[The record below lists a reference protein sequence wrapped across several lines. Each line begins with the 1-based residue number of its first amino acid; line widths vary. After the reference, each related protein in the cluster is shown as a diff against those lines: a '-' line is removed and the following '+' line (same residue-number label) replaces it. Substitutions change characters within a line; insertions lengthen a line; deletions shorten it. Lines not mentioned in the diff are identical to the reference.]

1 MTPLVLPTWITD
13 APLAQRA
20 TEEILT
26 PDALA
31 FVAELHGRF
40 DAERRGLLA
49 ARRRRQA
56 ALTAGG
62 TLGFSAP
69 DSDARSGPWQVA
81 PPRPDYADRRVEIT
95 GPTDRKLIIN
105 ALNSGARGFMAD
117 FEDASAPTWANQIEG
132 QLNLLDA
139 VQGTIS
145 YTSANGRHHALGH
158 SPATLLIR
166 PRGWHLDERHVRVGD
181 RPVAGAFVDFGLS
194 LFHLGRR
201 LLDRGSGAYY
211 YLPKLEH
218 HLEARLWNDI
228 FVFAQDALGLPQGSI
243 RATVLIETLPAAFAM
258 DEILFELRDHS
269 YGLSAGRW
277 DYIFSTIKSFRDRP
291 EFLTPDRA
299 DVTMTV
305 PFLRAHT
312 ELLVATCHRRG
323 AFAMGGVTAV
333 IPSRTNADARARALA
348 GVRADKRL
356 EAHDGF
362 DGTWVAHPDAVAVAQ
377 AEFDAV
383 LHGAP
388 NQLTHRTSAGHV
400 DAAALLDVAA
410 TPGAVTEAG
419 LRGNV
424 DVAFQ
429 YLSSWLGGRGA
440 VALNGV
446 MEDAATAEIARA
458 QLWQWI
464 RHAVALEDGRVVTR
478 DLVRDVLAQETARIR
493 ASVGEATW
501 AGGSPEEAVSL
512 LELLVLGEEFV
523 EFLTLPAYDHLL
535 P

>member
-1 MTPLVLPTWITD
+1 
-13 APLAQRA
+13 
-20 TEEILT
+20 
-26 PDALA
+26 
-31 FVAELHGRF
+31 
-40 DAERRGLLA
+40 
-49 ARRRRQA
+49 
-56 ALTAGG
+56 
-62 TLGFSAP
+62 
-69 DSDARSGPWQVA
+69 
-81 PPRPDYADRRVEIT
+81 
-95 GPTDRKLIIN
+95 
-105 ALNSGARGFMAD
+105 
-117 FEDASAPTWANQIEG
+117 
-132 QLNLLDA
+132 
-139 VQGTIS
+139 
-145 YTSANGRHHALGH
+145 
-158 SPATLLIR
+158 
-166 PRGWHLDERHVRVGD
+166 
-181 RPVAGAFVDFGLS
+181 
-194 LFHLGRR
+194 
-201 LLDRGSGAYY
+201 
-211 YLPKLEH
+211 
-218 HLEARLWNDI
+218 
-228 FVFAQDALGLPQGSI
+228 
-243 RATVLIETLPAAFAM
+243 
-258 DEILFELRDHS
+258 
-269 YGLSAGRW
+269 
-277 DYIFSTIKSFRDRP
+277 
-291 EFLTPDRA
+291 
-299 DVTMTV
+299 
-305 PFLRAHT
+305 
-312 ELLVATCHRRG
+312 
-323 AFAMGGVTAV
+323 
-333 IPSRTNADARARALA
+333 
-348 GVRADKRL
+348 
-356 EAHDGF
+356 
-362 DGTWVAHPDAVAVAQ
+362 VAQ